1 MKSTIIKNKW
11 SMLVIMVLA
20 SATSCTKFLAENPPT
35 QYTGDNFF
43 VDKVTLD
50 AGIVGIY
57 SSAKD
62 LFGVYTNTPLF
73 MTEIGTDEAMFKGT
87 SGVRF
92 NFDRHTFSVSDGSI
106 YEFWIRHFEIAA
118 RANNIIAAAEK
129 ITSLTEADRNIII
142 GEARFIRAFVYFRL
156 VQAYGE
162 LPVIDKPIT
171 GNFDYGLPRQ
181 PIKDVYNF
189 ILGDLEFA
197 SKDGVLTTD
206 KTNDGHAN
214 QWAAKTLLGKVYLTM
229 ASAKE
234 TALTKQTGKVDGY
247 KDLELDPT
255 ALYSKAWDVLK
266 DVKDNSGAD
275 LLPVYGDVFKVEN
288 KNTNKESIFEL
299 QFSTV
304 VPYGTQWTKEYGM
317 ISNGGLVNGNPLYY
331 TNSLVGVCN
340 LVYVPKFYTYY
351 KAGPKAVDYD
361 KRRVWNL
368 SDSLVNVV
376 NNAPASVTYIW
387 GTTFTPDSYNQTVL
401 GRCGVT
407 KYRWGPSW
415 KTTSQYLY
423 SNCPN
428 NVIVLRFADV
438 LLMFAEA
445 DYKKNGTISAEGL
458 DAINRVRQRA
468 RGLTPAGVPV
478 TEAATPGFKNY
489 TAADITID
497 EILMERARELCF
509 EFQRWFDLA
518 RTGKFETFLE
528 KTRSPNNPLIVN
540 TATSFNPAKHYLFPI
555 PQSEIDLSTNKANF
569 KQNPNYQ

>member
-1 MKSTIIKNKW
+1 MQSAIIKYIGG
-11 SMLVIMVLA
+11 MLAIVLLICT
-20 SATSCTKFLAENPPT
+20 TSCKKFLAEEPQT
-35 QYTGDNFF
+35 QYTTDNFF
-43 VDKVTLD
+43 VDKASLD
-50 AGIVGIY
+50 VGIVGIY

-92 NFDRHTFSVSDGSI
+92 NFDRHTFSVSEGSI
-106 YEFWIRHFEIAA
+106 YEYWIRHYEIAT
-118 RANNIIAAAEK
+118 RANTIIDAAEK
-129 ITSLTEADRNIII
+129 MISISDADRNIII
-142 GEARFIRAFVYFRL
+142 GEARFVRAFVYFRL
-156 VQAYGE
+156 VQAFGAV
-162 LPVIDKPIT
+162 PIIDKPIT
-171 GNFDYGLPRQ
+171 GKFDYGLPRL
-181 PIKDVYNF
+181 PIKEVYTF
-189 ILGDLEFA
+189 ILADLNFA
-197 SKDGVLTTD
+197 AKPGVLTVN

-214 QWAAKTLLGKVYLTM
+214 HWAAAALLGKVYLTM

-234 TALTKQTGKVDGY
+234 TAITKPIGKVEGY
-247 KDLELDPT
+247 KDIVDDVAT
-255 ALYSKAWDVLK
+255 LYTKAWTVLK

-288 KNTNKESIFEL
+288 KNTNKESLFEL

-317 ISNGGLVNGNPLYY
+317 VGSGTVNGNPLYY
-331 TNSLVGVCN
+331 TNSLVGVAN
-340 LVYVPKFYTYY
+340 LVYVPRFYKYY
-351 KAGPKAVDYD
+351 KSGPKVVDYD

-368 SDSLVNVV
+368 ADSLVNVV
-376 NNAPASVTYIW
+376 NNVPASLTYIW
-387 GTTFTPDSYNQTVL
+387 STTFSPDNYNTTVL

-407 KYRWGPSW
+407 KYRWGATW
-415 KTTSQYLY
+415 KTTSEYLY

-458 DAINRVRQRA
+458 AAINRVRQRA
-468 RGLTPAGVPV
+468 RGLNAAGSPIP
-478 TEAATPGFKNY
+478 ESATPGFNNY

-497 EILMERARELCF
+497 EILTERARELCF

-518 RTGKFETFLE
+518 RTGKFETFLA
-528 KTRSPNNPLIVN
+528 KTRPVDDPKAPN
-540 TATSFNPAKHYLFPI
+540 TGTSFNPDKHYLFPV
-555 PQSEIDLSTNKANF
+555 PQSEIDLSTNKENF

>member
-1 MKSTIIKNKW
+1 MQSIINNKW
-11 SMLVIMVLA
+11 SMLAIVVLVC
-20 SATSCTKFLAENPPT
+20 STSCKKFLAENPQT
-35 QYTGDNFF
+35 DYTADNFF
-43 VDKVTLD
+43 VDKTSLD
-50 AGIVGIY
+50 AGIVGVY

-73 MTEIGTDEAMFKGT
+73 MTELGTDEGMFKGT

-106 YEFWIRHFEIAA
+106 YEFWIRHYEIAA
-118 RANNIIAAAEK
+118 RANNIIAAAGK
-129 ITSLTEADRNIII
+129 MTSLSEADRNVII
-142 GEARFIRAFVYFRL
+142 GEARFVRAFVYFRL
-156 VQAYGE
+156 VQAFGE
-162 LPVIDKPIT
+162 LPIIDKPIT
-171 GNFDYGLPRQ
+171 GSFDYGLPRQ
-181 PIKDVYNF
+181 PIKDVYDF
-189 ILGDLEFA
+189 IVSDLVFA
-197 SKDGVLTTD
+197 TKDGVLTRD

-214 QWAAKTLLGKVYLTM
+214 HWAAATLLGKVYLTM

-234 TALTKQTGKVDGY
+234 TAMTKTVGKVDGY
-247 KDLELDPT
+247 KDIADNVAT
-255 ALYSKAWDVLK
+255 LYGKAWDVLK

-275 LLPVYGDVFKVEN
+275 LLPVYGDVFKIEN
-288 KNTNKESIFEL
+288 KNVNKESLFEL
-299 QFSTV
+299 QFSPV

-317 ISNGGLVNGNPLYY
+317 IASGGMINGNPAYY
-331 TNSLVGVCN
+331 TNSMIGQCN
-340 LVYVPKFYTYY
+340 LVYVPKFYNYY

-361 KRRVWNL
+361 KRRIWNL
-368 SDSLVNVV
+368 SDSLVNVA
-376 NNAPASVTYIW
+376 NNAPASLTLIW
-387 GTTFTPDSYNQTVL
+387 STFSPDNYNTTVL

-407 KYRWGPSW
+407 KYRWGASW

-458 DAINRVRQRA
+458 AAINRVRQRA
-468 RGLTPAGVPV
+468 RGLDAAGNPIP
-478 TEAATPGFKNY
+478 ESATPLFKNY

-518 RTGKFETFLE
+518 RTGKFEAFLA
-528 KTRSPNNPLIVN
+528 KTRPVNDPKAPN
-540 TATSFNPAKHYLFPI
+540 TGTSFDPARHYLFPV